1 MMIKSAKLEW
11 ALNNMEVAIKL
22 LEEAIKVFA
31 DYAKLHM
38 MKGQIEEQMGRNDDA
53 HNTYTQ
59 GVSYSWSY
67 LLRLTSLLVYSPRH
81 RNKLME
87 RCLCHSI
94 SYKR

>member
-1 MMIKSAKLEW
+1 MIKSAKLEW

-59 GVSYSWSY
+59 GVSYS
-67 LLRLTSLLVYSPRH
+67 
-81 RNKLME
+81 
-87 RCLCHSI
+87 
-94 SYKR
+94 